1 MSVAATSKSDGSLH
15 YSISLI
21 EFNDINYFALDSAA
35 AAAAAV
41 LCVGEKLMEA
51 RDVFAHNGEI
61 FCEMRMIFHFHDD
74 AIILDGH
81 RVAEPSNMNYKFC
94 VREKHTRVVCRER
107 EEKLLSK
114 S

>member
-1 MSVAATSKSDGSLH
+1 M
-15 YSISLI
+15 
-21 EFNDINYFALDSAA
+21 
-35 AAAAAV
+35 AAAAV
-41 LCVGEKLMEA
+41 LLCVWEKLMEA

-61 FCEMRMIFHFHDD
+61 FCEMWMIFHFHDD

-107 EEKLLSK
+107 RGKIAVEIVIRVSMFNIIFFHSSRAVYCFHLIS
-114 S
+114 SMTIHTP